1 MSLDEGAGSRLL
13 LIEDEERIAQFL
25 VKGLTREGYD
35 IVVAE
40 DGDVGL
46 FLAATE
52 RFDAVILDMGLPGIP
67 GIEVL
72 EQIHHRHPSVPVIM
86 LTGHDE
92 PSARRRCLSA
102 GASGFVT
109 KPLIFTEFRTL
120 LSEQLGEARNRNS

>member
-1 MSLDEGAGSRLL
+1 MSADNGKRSRLL

-25 VKGLTREGYD
+25 VKGLTPEGYD

-40 DGDVGL
+40 DGEVAL

-52 RFDAVILDMGLPGIP
+52 HFDAVILDLGLPGIP

-92 PSARRRCLSA
+92 PLARWRCLSA

-109 KPLIFTEFRTL
+109 KPLNFTEFRSVL
-120 LSEQLGEARNRNS
+120 RNHLAVAKGRD

>member
-1 MSLDEGAGSRLL
+1 MSPDDERRNRLL

-25 VKGLTREGYD
+25 VKGLTREGYE

-40 DGDVGL
+40 DGDVAL

-52 RFDAVILDMGLPGIP
+52 HFDAVILDLGLPGTP

-102 GASGFVT
+102 GASEFVT
-109 KPLIFTEFRTL
+109 KPLVFTEFRAL
-120 LSEQLGEARNRNS
+120 LSEHLAAAEDRSS